1 MRDDGTAA
9 NGDFFP
15 ADASWHCGKK
25 AGNAQRKKSAAN
37 AALKEAY
44 EAIGEMA
51 ASFDYD
57 SVQYVL
63 ENLAGYRF
71 PAEESVRYQA
81 IRQAARIPDWE
92 KLTSLLAK
100 DRKGD

>member
-1 MRDDGTAA
+1 MT
-9 NGDFFP
+9 
-15 ADASWHCGKK
+15 
-25 AGNAQRKKSAAN
+25 
-37 AALKEAY
+37 
-44 EAIGEMA
+44 

-81 IRQAARIPDWE
+81 IRHAARIPDWE